1 MYLHRRFDSG
11 GGVMMHQREL
21 TPTEIV
27 KWLDKHVIGQENAK
41 RSVAI
46 ALRNRFRRRN
56 VPEHM
61 RKEIYPSNLIMM
73 GPTGIGKTEIA
84 RRLASLTESPFV
96 KVEATKF
103 TETGYVGRD
112 VESMVRGLVRV
123 AMNMTAN
130 KNQAGRDDEVDAAVE
145 KRLIKALKVSGY
157 SGNTDEEIRRML
169 KRGTLEEAEIDLI
182 VSETAP
188 QMGIFPV
195 MPGGGSFDGPMGEN
209 IQGMMEK
216 MLGGRRKARKMKVS
230 DAREFLREEEFK
242 RLLDGTDHIRE
253 GLELAQE
260 YGIIFIDE
268 IDKIIGIEG
277 GKGPDVSR
285 MGVQRDLL
293 PIVEGSTIHTRY
305 GPIKTD
311 HILFIAAGAFNGSSP
326 SDLIPELQG
335 RFPMRTTLNP
345 LDEDAL
351 LRILTE
357 PEHSLLKQY
366 TSLLK
371 ADGINLK
378 LTKGALREVAQV
390 TSFLNEITEDIGA
403 RRLRPVLSYLL
414 DEQFFGAPD
423 IVSGSVRI
431 SGKEAKSILSGLADA
446 REDSNYIL

>member
-1 MYLHRRFDSG
+1 MD
-11 GGVMMHQREL
+11 QREL

-27 KWLDKHVIGQENAK
+27 KWLDKHVIGQETAK

-46 ALRNRFRRRN
+46 ALRNRYRRRN
-56 VPEHM
+56 VPEAM

-84 RRLASLTESPFV
+84 RRLANLTGSPFV

-123 AMNMTAN
+123 AINMTAQ
-130 KNQAGRDDEVDAAVE
+130 KNQVGRDAEVDIAVE
-145 KRLIKALKVSGY
+145 NKLIIALKAAGY

-169 KRGTLEEAEIDLI
+169 NRGSLEDAEIDLVI
-182 VSETAP
+182 TEKSP
-188 QMGIFPV
+188 QMGVFPI
-195 MPGGGSFDGPMGEN
+195 MPGAGTFDAPMGEN
-209 IQGMMEK
+209 IQGILEK
-216 MLGGRRKARKMKVS
+216 MMGGRRKARKMKIS
-230 DAREFLREEEFK
+230 DAREHLKEDEFK

-268 IDKIIGIEG
+268 IDKIIGSEG

-285 MGVQRDLL
+285 VGVQRDLL

-311 HILFIAAGAFNGSSP
+311 HILFIAAGAFHGSSP
-326 SDLIPELQG
+326 ADLIPELQG
-335 RFPMRTTLNP
+335 RFPMRTTLDP
-345 LDEDAL
+345 LDENAL
-351 LRILTE
+351 FRILTE
-357 PEHSLLKQY
+357 PENSLLKQY
-366 TSLLK
+366 KCLLE
-371 ADGINLK
+371 ADGIKLK
-378 LTKGALREVAQV
+378 LTHGAMREVARL
-390 TSFLNEITEDIGA
+390 TSYLNEITEDIGA

-423 IVSGSVRI
+423 IVSGNVSI
-431 SGKEAKSILSGLADA
+431 SLKEAKTILSGLANS